1 MSVCLSVTGSHNLLQ
16 PVETAGKL
24 PFGRAHAARAVLEL
38 ARELGYEANFE
49 RELKRELGE
58 CARAHVSAAACGEP
72 QPVENRLV
80 TG

>member
-1 MSVCLSVTGSHNLLQ
+1 MSVYLSQGATTCYNLLK
-16 PVETAGKL
+16 PRGKTPL
-24 PFGRAHAARAVLEL
+24 GRAHAARAVLEL
-38 ARELGYEANFE
+38 ASELGYEANFE

-58 CARAHVSAAACGEP
+58 FARAHVSAAACGEP